1 MNMKKI
7 LFLIPGENI
16 AVLKYFNLRDIGV
29 IIFIII
35 KHCIT
40 QSEMYFI
47 LLSLKRL
54 KRFIQISQYL
64 AC

>member
-1 MNMKKI
+1 MIMKKI

-54 KRFIQISQYL
+54 KSFIQISQYL